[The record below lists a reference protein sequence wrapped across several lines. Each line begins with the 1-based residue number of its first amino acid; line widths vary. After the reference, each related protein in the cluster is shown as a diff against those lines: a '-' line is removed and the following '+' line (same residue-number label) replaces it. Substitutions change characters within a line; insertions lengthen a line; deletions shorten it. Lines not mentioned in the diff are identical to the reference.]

1 MTPTTDKPGPLT
13 SAECASVFRAM
24 ADESRLKIL
33 RALFGHERSVGDLS
47 AELDFEQHFTS
58 RHLAV
63 LRHAGLVLARRD
75 AQRMIYTLHPSV
87 HDHMASSD
95 DSIDLGCCEVRFRT
109 PETS

>member
-1 MTPTTDKPGPLT
+1 
-13 SAECASVFRAM
+13 M

-33 RALFGHERSVGDLS
+33 RALFVQERSVS
-47 AELDFEQHFTS
+47 ELCEALCFEQHFTS

-75 AQRMIYTLHPSV
+75 AQRMIYKLHPSV
-87 HDHMASSD
+87 HDHMASED